1 MISEEAPFLCRT
13 LPKYKLLQFLNDIL
27 IFYKQEMFDE
37 TSVTKMA
44 LKQANITLEEQ
55 VTLNVSKLPPKAS
68 CNVKNFIL

>member
-1 MISEEAPFLCRT
+1 MISEEASFLCRT
-13 LPKYKLLQFLNDIL
+13 FAKYKLWQFLNDIL

-55 VTLNVSKLPPKAS
+55 VILNVSKLPTKAS

>member
-13 LPKYKLLQFLNDIL
+13 FNKYKLLQFLNDIL

-44 LKQANITLEEQ
+44 LKQANITLEDQ
-55 VTLNVSKLPPKAS
+55 VTLNISKLPPKAS

>member
-13 LPKYKLLQFLNDIL
+13 FTKYKLLQFLNDIL
-27 IFYKQEMFDE
+27 IFYKQKMFDE
-37 TSVTKMA
+37 TSVTKMT
-44 LKQANITLEEQ
+44 LKQADITLEEQ